1 MKEKLQ
7 KVSYNLWM
15 AANMIYV
22 IAAVYY
28 FHLWWKLAWWSVL
41 NGILIFSALV
51 LYGISYF
58 TKDEAK

>member
-15 AANMIYV
+15 AANVVYGFAGIY
-22 IAAVYY
+22 YSR
-28 FHLWWKLAWWSVL
+28 LWWKLAWWSVL

-51 LYGISYF
+51 LYSVSVF
-58 TKDEAK
+58 MKPESP